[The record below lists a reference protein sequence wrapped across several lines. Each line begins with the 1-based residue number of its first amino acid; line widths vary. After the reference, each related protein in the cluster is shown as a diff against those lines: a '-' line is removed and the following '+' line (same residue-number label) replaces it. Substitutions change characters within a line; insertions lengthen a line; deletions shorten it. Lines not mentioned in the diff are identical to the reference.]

1 MKHFLQ
7 KLNPDMI
14 YQSRTYQYVK
24 FFYPEDEIRAKFYKK
39 YGNQGVI
46 NFDENNDIQT
56 PCQKFLNIYMKLKTE
71 TKLTD
76 DELMNETGKIY
87 ENMQLELE
95 AEQLKE
101 KANTLVVPKLSD
113 LFKKG
118 LEEKIDKD

>member
-1 MKHFLQ
+1 
-7 KLNPDMI
+7 
-14 YQSRTYQYVK
+14 
-24 FFYPEDEIRAKFYKK
+24 
-39 YGNQGVI
+39 
-46 NFDENNDIQT
+46 
-56 PCQKFLNIYMKLKTE
+56 MKLKTE

-118 LEEKIDKD
+118 LEEKIDRDSLEGKG